1 MQYRYYTFVAAQAI
15 SVLSVL
21 YLVTAHAIC
30 LRGIRSSVEFHDALC
45 TCKLGAAKYGER
57 IGPANQLQ
65 RTSTLWTCAP
75 LPPRHS
81 KTVFHQPSRCSLRL
95 QVHFRV
101 DNFLLSGQNV
111 TCTRGFVLQSDWY
124 RQSKAP
130 EVDNFSRG
138 CYQALSSPRPPP
150 PPPRF

>member
-1 MQYRYYTFVAAQAI
+1 MVSE
-15 SVLSVL
+15 SVLQTNYSE
-21 YLVTAHAIC
+21 
-30 LRGIRSSVEFHDALC
+30 LRC
-45 TCKLGAAKYGER
+45 W
-57 IGPANQLQ
+57 
-65 RTSTLWTCAP
+65 TLWTCAP
-75 LPPRHS
+75 SAHS
-81 KTVFHQPSRCSLRL
+81 KTAFHQPSRCSLRL

-138 CYQALSSPRPPP
+138 CYQALSSPPFLRREPGDEASSLANKANHTVAVSSNSPSKYYLD
-150 PPPRF
+150 